1 MICIIK
7 KQYNH
12 DQLMTTDLNVDYF
25 NRSELKV
32 ENGWETLNRR
42 EDGSLRGDDGKVGI
56 DYEDDD
62 DDDDD
67 Q

>member
-25 NRSELKV
+25 NRNELKV

>member
-62 DDDDD
+62 D